1 MEVMAGRR
9 TRGAAVLVVGALC
22 LTACGGGSAKKPV
35 VAKVARGE
43 VREVVE
49 APATVAAKA
58 SATVASPA
66 DGRVGKLLVHDGQ
79 AVRQGQTLMVI
90 SSASAQQRLKQAK
103 AADAK
108 AAANVKPAPA
118 TDLTGLLAGSNAAA
132 DAAFSSAQ
140 QAIDLIPDPATKA
153 TAQARLNTNEANYNA
168 SRAQAEQAIRS
179 LDDGIGGIQQAL
191 ATVAQ
196 AQRTQTQAVVSLAQ
210 QAIAA
215 LTIKAPVT
223 GTVQLGGPS
232 ASSGGNGLS
241 AQLSQLPSEVQGQ
254 AAQLLGGS
262 GGGSTASTTISLG
275 TPVRTG
281 TTVATVTDASSLSLD
296 ADVDETDVLQVH
308 KGVTA
313 TADLDAVPNAAYSAV
328 VLSIGQT
335 PTTSAEGGVTYRVRL
350 SLGKGRNVD
359 GSRAPTPRQ
368 GMSAVVDLLVRD
380 AKDVLAVPASAVI
393 HDGSR
398 DFVWAD
404 DNGRAHKTYVTLG
417 AQGDSTLQVR
427 SGLTE
432 GQSIVTQNAEDL
444 TEGQKLPA

>member
-1 MEVMAGRR
+1 MS
-9 TRGAAVLVVGALC
+9 
-22 LTACGGGSAKKPV
+22 LTACGGGAGKKPV
-35 VAKVARGE
+35 VAKVSRGE
-43 VREVVE
+43 VREIVE

-66 DGRVGKLLVHDGQ
+66 DGRVGKLFVHDGQ
-79 AVRQGQTLMVI
+79 RVKQGQTLMVI
-90 SSASAQQRLKQAK
+90 SSPSSQQRLKQAK
-103 AADAK
+103 DADAK
-108 AAANVKPAPA
+108 AAASIKPAPA

-140 QAIDLIPDPATKA
+140 QAIDLIPDPKTKA
-153 TAQARLNTNEANYNA
+153 AAQARLNTDEANYTA
-168 SRAQAEQAIRS
+168 SKAQAEQAIRS

-191 ATVAQ
+191 STVAQ
-196 AQRTQTQAVVSLAQ
+196 AQRTQTQAAVSLAQ
-210 QAIAA
+210 QAISA
-215 LTIKAPVT
+215 LTIKSPVA
-223 GTVQLGGPS
+223 GTVQLGGPAA
-232 ASSGGNGLS
+232 ASGTGGLS
-241 AQLSQLPSEVQGQ
+241 AQLSQLPSSVQGQ

-275 TPVRTG
+275 TPVNTG
-281 TTVATVTDASSLSLD
+281 STVATITDASSLGLD

-313 TADLDAVPNAAYSAV
+313 TADLDAVPNASYSAV
-328 VLSIGQT
+328 VQSIGQT

-350 SLGKGRNVD
+350 SLGKGKNGD
-359 GSRAPTPRQ
+359 GSRAPTPRP

-380 AKDVLAVPASAVI
+380 AKGVLAVPASAVI

-404 DNGRAHKTYVTLG
+404 DQGKAHKTYVTLG
-417 AQGDSTLQVR
+417 AQGDSTLQVLT
-427 SGLTE
+427 GLTE
-432 GQSIVTQNAEDL
+432 GQPIVTQNAEDL